1 MVKIPSIKNEGD
13 DSDGGHGEESGNE
26 SNSENSSR
34 SSADESDDSSELD
47 EGECERRRNDC
58 IDTMGKFVNF
68 ICKNCVILCFFYLFQ
83 PILRNSFLS

>member
-13 DSDGGHGEESGNE
+13 DSAGGEEESGNE

-58 IDTMGKFVNF
+58 IDTMGNF
-68 ICKNCVILCFFYLFQ
+68 KIFCL
-83 PILRNSFLS
+83 